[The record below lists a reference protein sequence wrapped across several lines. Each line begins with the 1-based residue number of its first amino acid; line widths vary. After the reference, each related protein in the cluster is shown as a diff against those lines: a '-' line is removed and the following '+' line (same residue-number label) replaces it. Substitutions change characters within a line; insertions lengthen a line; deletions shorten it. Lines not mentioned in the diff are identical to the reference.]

1 MAKQPTS
8 PIAKAARLLD
18 LVPYISTHQGISM
31 NDLAR
36 EFAVSTEELLDDLN
50 TLWMCGLPGYTPL
63 ELIDL
68 SFESGFVSIRNAEI
82 LQKVRLL
89 TKEELVVVAIGLD
102 LLKESISKE
111 RADLIT
117 AITTLQAKI
126 KSLIGDIA
134 QASPTV
140 DSAHRAIVLRAIK
153 ERKDLEIQYHS
164 LIRDEVSTRTITP
177 LELGEDKGIE
187 VLLAYCSKASG
198 FRTFRLD
205 NIKLA
210 TLLNSS
216 QLVSDTK
223 GDDEELFRAKCWVD
237 SRLRTTFE
245 RFRLETSLVAS
256 QASDSTNTDK
266 TSSVEVEV
274 TSFSQDWLIRNFMS
288 TLANTQIS
296 EPAELATLVG
306 RKAQA
311 TLDLYKNKHFAI

>member
-1 MAKQPTS
+1 
-8 PIAKAARLLD
+8 
-18 LVPYISTHQGISM
+18 
-31 NDLAR
+31 
-36 EFAVSTEELLDDLN
+36 
-50 TLWMCGLPGYTPL
+50 
-63 ELIDL
+63 
-68 SFESGFVSIRNAEI
+68 
-82 LQKVRLL
+82 
-89 TKEELVVVAIGLD
+89 
-102 LLKESISKE
+102 
-111 RADLIT
+111 
-117 AITTLQAKI
+117 
-126 KSLIGDIA
+126 
-134 QASPTV
+134 
-140 DSAHRAIVLRAIK
+140 
-153 ERKDLEIQYHS
+153 

-223 GDDEELFRAKCWVD
+223 GDDEELFRAKCRVD

-256 QASDSTNTDK
+256 QTSDSTNTDK

-311 TLDLYKNKHFAI
+311 TLDLYKNKHFAM